1 MEWILVILI
10 VAILNGLLIFV
21 DSLLESIVPIALYAE
36 HHMTMIS
43 GINMVTTL
51 TNLMF
56 AFGVSVIILKFLKK
70 GFETYVLWTEGDA
83 DEEPLSL
90 LTNFFK
96 AMAVAI
102 MFPTLYSWLA
112 AIVQDLT
119 SQMITAIGDSTAMG
133 WDAWVNAI
141 SGMGLVTA
149 IFGLIFFITFFL
161 LYFQF
166 LMKGLEIMILRIGVP
181 LACVGLLDNDKGVF
195 KAYSMKFFQSML
207 AVLVQICLAKLGV
220 GLMLNMHVFW
230 GVACMVLAIKT
241 PKFLNEFIV
250 STGGGGGAVNN
261 VYHTVRLV
269 SMAGKAIGGGGS

>member
-1 MEWILVILI
+1 MEWILTLLI
-10 VAILNGLLIFV
+10 VALLNGILV
-21 DSLLESIVPIALYAE
+21 YVENLLESIVPIALYAE
-36 HHMTMIS
+36 QYMELES
-43 GINMVTTL
+43 GVSLITTL
-51 TNLMF
+51 TNMMF

-70 GFETYVLWTEGDA
+70 GFETYILWTEGDA

-119 SQMITAIGDSTAMG
+119 TQMINAIGDATAMG
-133 WDAWVNAI
+133 FAGWVAAI
-141 SGMGLVTA
+141 SSAGLVTA
-149 IFGLIFFITFFL
+149 IFGLIFIIAFFL

-166 LMKGLEIMILRIGVP
+166 LMRGLEILILRIGVP

-195 KAYSMKFFQSML
+195 KAYSTKFFQSML
-207 AVLVQICLAKLGV
+207 TVLVQICLAKLGV
-220 GLMLNMHVFW
+220 GLMLNMHPFW

-250 STGGGGGAVNN
+250 STGGGGGGAVNN
-261 VYHTVRLV
+261 IYQTVRLV
-269 SMAGKAIGGGGS
+269 SMAGKAIGGD